1 MPFLKIDNVDIN
13 YVTGEKGIMK
23 GKKNLIFI
31 HGAGGNS
38 KIWEFQLHYFKDEYN
53 PILIELPGHG
63 ESKGNGEKDI
73 GSYIQWMKKIIECL
87 DLKTCFMIGHS
98 MGGAITLS
106 FALKYPEYLDAVI
119 LVGTGVRLKV
129 RQVILD
135 SIKEDFEGSVKLM
148 STFLYS
154 EHTPAKY
161 IEMGEEELLKT
172 RPEILYG
179 DFSACNTFD
188 ILNEIK
194 KIKLPALI
202 TCGAEDKLTPVKY
215 SRFLNENI
223 NRSKL
228 VIIEDAGH
236 MVMIEKS
243 KEFNTEVQDFVSALP
258 ASH

>member
-1 MPFLKIDNVDIN
+1 MPFLKIDNIDIH
-13 YVTGEKGIMK
+13 YVTGEKGIIK
-23 GKKNLIFI
+23 GKKNLVFI

-53 PILIELPGHG
+53 PIVIELPGHG
-63 ESKGNGEKDI
+63 ESKGHGEKDI
-73 GSYIQWMKKIIECL
+73 GSYTKCMKKIIEGL

-119 LVGTGVRLKV
+119 LVGTGARLKV
-129 RQVILD
+129 SPVILD
-135 SIKEDFEGSVKLM
+135 SIKGDFKGSVKLM

-172 RPEILYG
+172 RPEVLYD

-188 ILNEIK
+188 ILDEIK
-194 KIKLPALI
+194 KIRLPALI
-202 TCGAEDKLTPVKY
+202 TCGVEDKLTPVKY

-223 NRSKL
+223 NGSKL
-228 VIIEDAGH
+228 AIIEDAGH

-243 KEFNTEVQDFVSALP
+243 KEFNKEILDFVADLP
-258 ASH
+258 ASG